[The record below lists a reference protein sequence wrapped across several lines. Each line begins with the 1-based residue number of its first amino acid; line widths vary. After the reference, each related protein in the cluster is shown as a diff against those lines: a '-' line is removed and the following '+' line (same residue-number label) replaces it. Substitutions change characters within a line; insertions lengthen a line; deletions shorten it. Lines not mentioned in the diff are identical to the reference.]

1 MHRPMQTLRRTGVA
15 LVWAVALI
23 LAPLSAA
30 QAQNCTAPV
39 NLASN
44 GSFDSGLT
52 GFVSTGNWLFN
63 QTLDPAIYGTI
74 YNSRAAVQNP
84 SAAPSGQ
91 DASAYP
97 AATTSAFVIHE
108 EDTSNDSLLIGAR
121 AGTHVPYFI
130 GELHIWFD
138 MGWRQAGGASTTAGT
153 LTVQVNGT
161 TYLTIT
167 TVAGNG
173 AGNATAALSNG
184 ARLGSNTPSTYPNGS
199 AVGAL
204 SAWNTI
210 RLIVPY
216 TSGAT
221 PTVNF
226 AKSGGGGVSDDFALD
241 RIYAPLCPVTSISV
255 GKSSSVVS
263 DPVNGTTNPKMIPG
277 ATIRYCITVTNPAAN
292 PSATSVT
299 LSDQL
304 GGLPITYVTGSV
316 RINGTASGTTCNADG
331 SAGGAFAANTVS
343 ATLSNIPAGTTR
355 TTYFDVIVN

>member
-1 MHRPMQTLRRTGVA
+1 MTVHRTLDRLMQTLRRTGVA
-15 LVWAVALI
+15 LMWAVALT

-52 GFVSTGNWLFN
+52 GYTNTGNWLFN
-63 QTLDPAIYGTI
+63 QTLNPAIYGTL
-74 YNSRAAVQNP
+74 YNTRAAVQNP
-84 SAAPSGQ
+84 TAAPSGQ

-97 AATTSAFVIHE
+97 AATTSAFVINE
-108 EDTSNDSLLIGAR
+108 EDAANDTLTIGAR
-121 AGTHVPYFI
+121 AGTHVPYFT

-138 MGWRQAGGASTTAGT
+138 MGWRQAGGNPTTAGT
-153 LTVQVNGT
+153 LTVRVNGT
-161 TYLTIT
+161 VYLTVT

-173 AGNATAALSNG
+173 AGNATAALFNG
-184 ARLGSNTPSTYPNGS
+184 AQLGANTPSTYANGS

-204 SAWNTI
+204 SPWTTI

-221 PTVNF
+221 PTISF
-226 AKSGGGGVSDDFALD
+226 AMSGGGGVSDDFALD
-241 RIYAPLCPVTSISV
+241 RIYAPLCPVTAISV

-263 DPVNGTTNPKMIPG
+263 DPVNGTTNPKITPG
-277 ATIRYCITVTNPAAN
+277 ATIRYCITVTNPASN

-304 GGLPITYVTGSV
+304 GGLPVTYVAGSV
-316 RINGTASGTTCNADG
+316 RINGTASGGTCNADG
-331 SAGGAFAANTVS
+331 SVGGAFAANTVS
-343 ATLSNIPAGTTR
+343 ATL
-355 TTYFDVIVN
+355 